1 LPIFHGEQD
10 FLFHLPIY
18 PGDHLVAR
26 AKPIGFEGRDNGSTV
41 VIYVET
47 KTDKGE
53 LVNEQWMTAFF
64 RKVDAGPG
72 LGEKAPEHRFD
83 DALRAGSPAAVV
95 NQHIDEDQT
104 FRYSP
109 ASGATIQIQ
118 LDEKID
124 RKAG

>member
-1 LPIFHGEQD
+1 MKLVHGEQD
-10 FLFHLPIY
+10 FLFHRPIY

-64 RKVDAGPG
+64 RKVDAGTG
-72 LGEKAPEHRFD
+72 LGEQAPEHRFD
-83 DALRAGSPAAVV
+83 DALRAGSPDTVV
-95 NQHIDEDQT
+95 N
-104 FRYSP
+104 P
-109 ASGATIQIQ
+109 TIN
-118 LDEKID
+118 EE
-124 RKAG
+124 RK